1 MNLFNTGSNNLL
13 EQTKSIQ
20 NKKHK
25 IMLQTIENFGSKL
38 DQIEPITKEELQPFI
53 DALNN

>member
-1 MNLFNTGSNNLL
+1 
-13 EQTKSIQ
+13 
-20 NKKHK
+20 
-25 IMLQTIENFGSKL
+25 MLQTIENLGSKL

>member
-1 MNLFNTGSNNLL
+1 MNIFNTGSNNLL

-20 NKKHK
+20 NKKQK
-25 IMLQTIENFGSKL
+25 IMLQTIENLGSKL